1 MTVVAA
7 LIGRNIILDML
18 ESMDASMTILFSL
31 ADFFVFLICNYA
43 VV

>member
-7 LIGRNIILDML
+7 LIGRNIIFDIL
-18 ESMDASMTILFSL
+18 EFMDASMTILFSL
-31 ADFFVFLICNYA
+31 ADFFVLLIFNYA